1 MVGQDLDS
9 LGGVVLV
16 MKLSSVTMSKRA
28 KREKLKTKTTT
39 CSLTKHEI
47 WGKRLHPLSSVPERA
62 EPGPGLPSAWRVR

>member
-16 MKLSSVTMSKRA
+16 MKLSSVIMSKRA
-28 KREKLKTKTTT
+28 KREKLKMKTT

-47 WGKRLHPLSSVPERA
+47 WGKRLHPFSSVPERT